1 MWKMEKVKDRNW
13 VVLRICGHL
22 EAEHLVEMQ
31 NALADEGIHENVVLD
46 LSKVTVISQEAV
58 RFLAHFEVDRID
70 LHKCPTYI
78 RDWIARERRAMK
90 RRGQS
95 QSNN

>member
-58 RFLAHFEVDRID
+58 RFLAHSKSIELTCTSARPISVTG
-70 LHKCPTYI
+70 LHGKE
-78 RDWIARERRAMK
+78 ER
-90 RRGQS
+90 
-95 QSNN
+95 